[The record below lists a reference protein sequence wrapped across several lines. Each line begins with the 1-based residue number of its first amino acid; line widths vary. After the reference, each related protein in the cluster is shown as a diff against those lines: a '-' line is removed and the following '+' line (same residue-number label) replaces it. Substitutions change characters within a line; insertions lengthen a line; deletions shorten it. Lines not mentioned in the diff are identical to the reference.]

1 MEKNKIEKAFSI
13 FNGGE
18 GLDHWSYSSTS
29 TPFAKNIISYSF
41 PQEVRRKFPFRYKAN
56 FGNLVNNVVQRLLAD
71 VIYKTKTI
79 KETEWERDI
88 KVCFD
93 NELKIINE
101 NPPVDEKDKYGR
113 EAMIRFAMD
122 CIPITKQVVKEIVR
136 KEKLVCER
144 YVELKEFDMIKHIL
158 GRIDYETKTKFI
170 ELKTKPPNLKKIK
183 GKEEWNMVTQE
194 LPTEPTIENL
204 TQTSFYYMATKKKPY
219 LVYVNDKEYVIF
231 DQSHELMKD
240 DHLKHLYYKMIDKIL
255 LWEKMIMFCNGNIE
269 ELAAMI
275 EPPDMNHFF
284 YYQVEYKYLDK
295 LVFAEVSIQYF
306 LDNKWYAFGPVSS
319 VQSLAKKNGGLDD
332 EAPKKAM
339 TDAMTKA
346 FSHLGMSADVFLG
359 MFENNKYV
367 EDLKKE
373 FSQKQN
379 SVVQTTE
386 PAYMDD
392 TVDVDEIKNEISA
405 AKTEK
410 QFYAVK
416 NKLRLKV
423 NYLKNNN
430 FKAYEQIREHTR
442 EHEDT
447 LTNNQ
452 Q

>member
-1 MEKNKIEKAFSI
+1 MKNQNMKIWDFLS
-13 FNGGE
+13 
-18 GLDHWSYSSTS
+18 
-29 TPFAKNIISYSF
+29 
-41 PQEVRRKFPFRYKAN
+41 
-56 FGNLVNNVVQRLLAD
+56 
-71 VIYKTKTI
+71 KT
-79 KETEWERDI
+79 
-88 KVCFD
+88 
-93 NELKIINE
+93 
-101 NPPVDEKDKYGR
+101 NP
-113 EAMIRFAMD
+113 
-122 CIPITKQVVKEIVR
+122 
-136 KEKLVCER
+136 
-144 YVELKEFDMIKHIL
+144 EF
-158 GRIDYETKTKFI
+158 
-170 ELKTKPPNLKKIK
+170 TKPFSKFGGKTLTTIDPHYQIQMMTNAFGPVGK
-183 GKEEWNMVTQE
+183 GW
-194 LPTEPTIENL
+194 
-204 TQTSFYYMATKKKPY
+204 S
-219 LVYVNDKEYVIF
+219 
-231 DQSHELMKD
+231 
-240 DHLKHLYYKMIDKIL
+240 
-255 LWEKMIMFCNGNIE
+255 
-269 ELAAMI
+269 
-275 EPPDMNHFF
+275 
-284 YYQVEYKYLDK
+284 YQVEYKYLDK

-430 FKAYEQIREHTR
+430 FKAYEQIRDYTR
-442 EHEDT
+442 KHEAT

-452 Q
+452 S

>member
-1 MEKNKIEKAFSI
+1 MGYKNMKNQNMKIWDFLS
-13 FNGGE
+13 
-18 GLDHWSYSSTS
+18 
-29 TPFAKNIISYSF
+29 
-41 PQEVRRKFPFRYKAN
+41 
-56 FGNLVNNVVQRLLAD
+56 
-71 VIYKTKTI
+71 KT
-79 KETEWERDI
+79 
-88 KVCFD
+88 
-93 NELKIINE
+93 
-101 NPPVDEKDKYGR
+101 NP
-113 EAMIRFAMD
+113 
-122 CIPITKQVVKEIVR
+122 
-136 KEKLVCER
+136 
-144 YVELKEFDMIKHIL
+144 EF
-158 GRIDYETKTKFI
+158 
-170 ELKTKPPNLKKIK
+170 TKPFSKFGGKTLTTIDPHYQIQMMTNAFGPVGK
-183 GKEEWNMVTQE
+183 GW
-194 LPTEPTIENL
+194 
-204 TQTSFYYMATKKKPY
+204 S
-219 LVYVNDKEYVIF
+219 
-231 DQSHELMKD
+231 
-240 DHLKHLYYKMIDKIL
+240 
-255 LWEKMIMFCNGNIE
+255 
-269 ELAAMI
+269 
-275 EPPDMNHFF
+275 
-284 YYQVEYKYLDK
+284 YQVEYKYLDK

>member
-1 MEKNKIEKAFSI
+1 MGYKNMKNQNMKIWDFLS
-13 FNGGE
+13 
-18 GLDHWSYSSTS
+18 
-29 TPFAKNIISYSF
+29 
-41 PQEVRRKFPFRYKAN
+41 
-56 FGNLVNNVVQRLLAD
+56 
-71 VIYKTKTI
+71 KT
-79 KETEWERDI
+79 
-88 KVCFD
+88 
-93 NELKIINE
+93 
-101 NPPVDEKDKYGR
+101 NP
-113 EAMIRFAMD
+113 
-122 CIPITKQVVKEIVR
+122 
-136 KEKLVCER
+136 
-144 YVELKEFDMIKHIL
+144 EF
-158 GRIDYETKTKFI
+158 
-170 ELKTKPPNLKKIK
+170 TKPFSKFGGKTLTTIDPHYQIQMMTNAFGPVGK
-183 GKEEWNMVTQE
+183 GW
-194 LPTEPTIENL
+194 
-204 TQTSFYYMATKKKPY
+204 S
-219 LVYVNDKEYVIF
+219 
-231 DQSHELMKD
+231 
-240 DHLKHLYYKMIDKIL
+240 
-255 LWEKMIMFCNGNIE
+255 
-269 ELAAMI
+269 
-275 EPPDMNHFF
+275 
-284 YYQVEYKYLDK
+284 YQVEYKYLDK

-359 MFENNKYV
+359 MFENSKYV
-367 EDLKKE
+367 ESLKKE

-430 FKAYEQIREHTR
+430 FKAYEQIRDYTR
-442 EHEDT
+442 KHEAT

>member
-1 MEKNKIEKAFSI
+1 M
-13 FNGGE
+13 G
-18 GLDHWSYSSTS
+18 
-29 TPFAKNIISYSF
+29 
-41 PQEVRRKFPFRYKAN
+41 
-56 FGNLVNNVVQRLLAD
+56 
-71 VIYKTKTI
+71 YKTMSNQNMKIWNFLSKT
-79 KETEWERDI
+79 
-88 KVCFD
+88 
-93 NELKIINE
+93 
-101 NPPVDEKDKYGR
+101 NP
-113 EAMIRFAMD
+113 
-122 CIPITKQVVKEIVR
+122 
-136 KEKLVCER
+136 
-144 YVELKEFDMIKHIL
+144 EF
-158 GRIDYETKTKFI
+158 
-170 ELKTKPPNLKKIK
+170 TKPFSKFGGKTLTTIDPHYQIQMMTNAFGPVGK
-183 GKEEWNMVTQE
+183 GW
-194 LPTEPTIENL
+194 
-204 TQTSFYYMATKKKPY
+204 S
-219 LVYVNDKEYVIF
+219 
-231 DQSHELMKD
+231 
-240 DHLKHLYYKMIDKIL
+240 
-255 LWEKMIMFCNGNIE
+255 
-269 ELAAMI
+269 
-275 EPPDMNHFF
+275 
-284 YYQVEYKYLDK
+284 YQVEYKYLDK

-430 FKAYEQIREHTR
+430 FKAYEQIRDYTR
-442 EHEDT
+442 KHEAT

>member
-1 MEKNKIEKAFSI
+1 MGYKNMKNQNMKIWDFLS
-13 FNGGE
+13 
-18 GLDHWSYSSTS
+18 
-29 TPFAKNIISYSF
+29 
-41 PQEVRRKFPFRYKAN
+41 
-56 FGNLVNNVVQRLLAD
+56 
-71 VIYKTKTI
+71 KT
-79 KETEWERDI
+79 
-88 KVCFD
+88 
-93 NELKIINE
+93 
-101 NPPVDEKDKYGR
+101 NP
-113 EAMIRFAMD
+113 
-122 CIPITKQVVKEIVR
+122 
-136 KEKLVCER
+136 
-144 YVELKEFDMIKHIL
+144 EF
-158 GRIDYETKTKFI
+158 
-170 ELKTKPPNLKKIK
+170 TKPFSKFGGKTLTTIDPHYQIQMMTNAFGPVGK
-183 GKEEWNMVTQE
+183 GW
-194 LPTEPTIENL
+194 
-204 TQTSFYYMATKKKPY
+204 S
-219 LVYVNDKEYVIF
+219 
-231 DQSHELMKD
+231 
-240 DHLKHLYYKMIDKIL
+240 
-255 LWEKMIMFCNGNIE
+255 
-269 ELAAMI
+269 
-275 EPPDMNHFF
+275 
-284 YYQVEYKYLDK
+284 YQVEYKYLDK

-430 FKAYEQIREHTR
+430 FKAYEQIRDYTR
-442 EHEDT
+442 KHEVK
-447 LTNNQ
+447 LTNNKQ
-452 Q
+452 QFLDN

>member
-1 MEKNKIEKAFSI
+1 M
-13 FNGGE
+13 G
-18 GLDHWSYSSTS
+18 
-29 TPFAKNIISYSF
+29 
-41 PQEVRRKFPFRYKAN
+41 
-56 FGNLVNNVVQRLLAD
+56 
-71 VIYKTKTI
+71 YKTMNNQNMKIWDFLSKT
-79 KETEWERDI
+79 
-88 KVCFD
+88 
-93 NELKIINE
+93 
-101 NPPVDEKDKYGR
+101 NP
-113 EAMIRFAMD
+113 
-122 CIPITKQVVKEIVR
+122 
-136 KEKLVCER
+136 
-144 YVELKEFDMIKHIL
+144 EF
-158 GRIDYETKTKFI
+158 
-170 ELKTKPPNLKKIK
+170 TKPFSKFGGKTLTTIDPHYQIQMMTNAFGPVGK
-183 GKEEWNMVTQE
+183 GW
-194 LPTEPTIENL
+194 
-204 TQTSFYYMATKKKPY
+204 S
-219 LVYVNDKEYVIF
+219 
-231 DQSHELMKD
+231 
-240 DHLKHLYYKMIDKIL
+240 
-255 LWEKMIMFCNGNIE
+255 
-269 ELAAMI
+269 
-275 EPPDMNHFF
+275 
-284 YYQVEYKYLDK
+284 YQVEYKYLDK

-373 FSQKQN
+373 FSKSSTVN
-379 SVVQTTE
+379 KYPETTVTTLGGSVT
-386 PAYMDD
+386 YMDD
-392 TVDVDEIKNEISA
+392 TVDVDEIKAEISA

>member
-1 MEKNKIEKAFSI
+1 MGYKNMSNQNMKIWDFLS
-13 FNGGE
+13 
-18 GLDHWSYSSTS
+18 
-29 TPFAKNIISYSF
+29 
-41 PQEVRRKFPFRYKAN
+41 
-56 FGNLVNNVVQRLLAD
+56 
-71 VIYKTKTI
+71 KT
-79 KETEWERDI
+79 
-88 KVCFD
+88 
-93 NELKIINE
+93 
-101 NPPVDEKDKYGR
+101 NP
-113 EAMIRFAMD
+113 
-122 CIPITKQVVKEIVR
+122 
-136 KEKLVCER
+136 
-144 YVELKEFDMIKHIL
+144 EF
-158 GRIDYETKTKFI
+158 
-170 ELKTKPPNLKKIK
+170 TKPFSKFGGKTLTTIDPHYQIQMMTNAFGPVGK
-183 GKEEWNMVTQE
+183 GW
-194 LPTEPTIENL
+194 
-204 TQTSFYYMATKKKPY
+204 S
-219 LVYVNDKEYVIF
+219 
-231 DQSHELMKD
+231 
-240 DHLKHLYYKMIDKIL
+240 
-255 LWEKMIMFCNGNIE
+255 
-269 ELAAMI
+269 
-275 EPPDMNHFF
+275 
-284 YYQVEYKYLDK
+284 YQVEYKYLDK

-430 FKAYEQIREHTR
+430 FKAYEQIRDYTR
-442 EHEDT
+442 KHEAT

>member
-1 MEKNKIEKAFSI
+1 MGFKNMT
-13 FNGGE
+13 N
-18 GLDHWSYSSTS
+18 
-29 TPFAKNIISYSF
+29 KNMQIWDFLSKTN
-41 PQEVRRKFPFRYKAN
+41 PKF
-56 FGNLVNNVVQRLLAD
+56 
-71 VIYKTKTI
+71 
-79 KETEWERDI
+79 
-88 KVCFD
+88 
-93 NELKIINE
+93 
-101 NPPVDEKDKYGR
+101 
-113 EAMIRFAMD
+113 
-122 CIPITKQVVKEIVR
+122 
-136 KEKLVCER
+136 
-144 YVELKEFDMIKHIL
+144 
-158 GRIDYETKTKFI
+158 
-170 ELKTKPPNLKKIK
+170 TKPFSKFGGKTLTTIDPHYQIQMMTNAFGPVGK
-183 GKEEWNMVTQE
+183 GW
-194 LPTEPTIENL
+194 
-204 TQTSFYYMATKKKPY
+204 S
-219 LVYVNDKEYVIF
+219 
-231 DQSHELMKD
+231 
-240 DHLKHLYYKMIDKIL
+240 
-255 LWEKMIMFCNGNIE
+255 
-269 ELAAMI
+269 
-275 EPPDMNHFF
+275 
-284 YYQVEYKYLDK
+284 YQVEYKYLDK

-373 FSQKQN
+373 FSQQQN

-386 PAYMDD
+386 PTYTDD
-392 TVDVDEIKNEISA
+392 TVDVEEIKQEISA

-430 FKAYEQIREHTR
+430 FKAYEQIRDFTR
-442 EHEDT
+442 KHEVT

>member
-1 MEKNKIEKAFSI
+1 M
-13 FNGGE
+13 G
-18 GLDHWSYSSTS
+18 
-29 TPFAKNIISYSF
+29 
-41 PQEVRRKFPFRYKAN
+41 
-56 FGNLVNNVVQRLLAD
+56 
-71 VIYKTKTI
+71 YKTMSNQNMKIWDFLSKT
-79 KETEWERDI
+79 
-88 KVCFD
+88 
-93 NELKIINE
+93 
-101 NPPVDEKDKYGR
+101 NP
-113 EAMIRFAMD
+113 
-122 CIPITKQVVKEIVR
+122 
-136 KEKLVCER
+136 
-144 YVELKEFDMIKHIL
+144 EF
-158 GRIDYETKTKFI
+158 
-170 ELKTKPPNLKKIK
+170 TKPFSKFGGKTLTTIDPHYQIQMMTNAFGLVGK
-183 GKEEWNMVTQE
+183 GW
-194 LPTEPTIENL
+194 
-204 TQTSFYYMATKKKPY
+204 S
-219 LVYVNDKEYVIF
+219 
-231 DQSHELMKD
+231 
-240 DHLKHLYYKMIDKIL
+240 
-255 LWEKMIMFCNGNIE
+255 
-269 ELAAMI
+269 
-275 EPPDMNHFF
+275 
-284 YYQVEYKYLDK
+284 YQVEYKYLDK

-430 FKAYEQIREHTR
+430 FKAYEQIRDYTR
-442 EHEDT
+442 KHEAT

>member
-1 MEKNKIEKAFSI
+1 MSNQNMKIWDFLS
-13 FNGGE
+13 
-18 GLDHWSYSSTS
+18 
-29 TPFAKNIISYSF
+29 
-41 PQEVRRKFPFRYKAN
+41 
-56 FGNLVNNVVQRLLAD
+56 
-71 VIYKTKTI
+71 KT
-79 KETEWERDI
+79 
-88 KVCFD
+88 
-93 NELKIINE
+93 
-101 NPPVDEKDKYGR
+101 NP
-113 EAMIRFAMD
+113 
-122 CIPITKQVVKEIVR
+122 
-136 KEKLVCER
+136 
-144 YVELKEFDMIKHIL
+144 EF
-158 GRIDYETKTKFI
+158 
-170 ELKTKPPNLKKIK
+170 TKPFSKFGGKTLTTIDPHYQIQMMTNAFGPVGK
-183 GKEEWNMVTQE
+183 GW
-194 LPTEPTIENL
+194 
-204 TQTSFYYMATKKKPY
+204 S
-219 LVYVNDKEYVIF
+219 
-231 DQSHELMKD
+231 
-240 DHLKHLYYKMIDKIL
+240 
-255 LWEKMIMFCNGNIE
+255 
-269 ELAAMI
+269 
-275 EPPDMNHFF
+275 
-284 YYQVEYKYLDK
+284 YQVEYKYLDK

-410 QFYAVK
+410 EFYAVK

-430 FKAYEQIREHTR
+430 FKAYEQIRDYTR
-442 EHEDT
+442 KHEAT

>member
-1 MEKNKIEKAFSI
+1 M
-13 FNGGE
+13 G
-18 GLDHWSYSSTS
+18 
-29 TPFAKNIISYSF
+29 
-41 PQEVRRKFPFRYKAN
+41 
-56 FGNLVNNVVQRLLAD
+56 
-71 VIYKTKTI
+71 YKTMSNQNMKIWDFLSKT
-79 KETEWERDI
+79 
-88 KVCFD
+88 
-93 NELKIINE
+93 
-101 NPPVDEKDKYGR
+101 NP
-113 EAMIRFAMD
+113 
-122 CIPITKQVVKEIVR
+122 
-136 KEKLVCER
+136 
-144 YVELKEFDMIKHIL
+144 EF
-158 GRIDYETKTKFI
+158 
-170 ELKTKPPNLKKIK
+170 TKPFSKFGGKTLTTIDPHYQIQMMTNAFGPVGK
-183 GKEEWNMVTQE
+183 GW
-194 LPTEPTIENL
+194 
-204 TQTSFYYMATKKKPY
+204 S
-219 LVYVNDKEYVIF
+219 
-231 DQSHELMKD
+231 
-240 DHLKHLYYKMIDKIL
+240 
-255 LWEKMIMFCNGNIE
+255 
-269 ELAAMI
+269 
-275 EPPDMNHFF
+275 
-284 YYQVEYKYLDK
+284 YQVEYKYLDK

-379 SVVQTTE
+379 SVAYTTTDTE

-430 FKAYEQIREHTR
+430 FKAYEQIRDYTR
-442 EHEDT
+442 KHEAT

>member
-1 MEKNKIEKAFSI
+1 MGYKNMKNQNMKIWDFLS
-13 FNGGE
+13 
-18 GLDHWSYSSTS
+18 
-29 TPFAKNIISYSF
+29 
-41 PQEVRRKFPFRYKAN
+41 
-56 FGNLVNNVVQRLLAD
+56 
-71 VIYKTKTI
+71 KT
-79 KETEWERDI
+79 
-88 KVCFD
+88 
-93 NELKIINE
+93 
-101 NPPVDEKDKYGR
+101 NP
-113 EAMIRFAMD
+113 
-122 CIPITKQVVKEIVR
+122 
-136 KEKLVCER
+136 
-144 YVELKEFDMIKHIL
+144 EF
-158 GRIDYETKTKFI
+158 
-170 ELKTKPPNLKKIK
+170 TKPFSKFGGKTLTTIDPHYQIQMMTNAFGPVGK
-183 GKEEWNMVTQE
+183 GW
-194 LPTEPTIENL
+194 
-204 TQTSFYYMATKKKPY
+204 S
-219 LVYVNDKEYVIF
+219 
-231 DQSHELMKD
+231 
-240 DHLKHLYYKMIDKIL
+240 
-255 LWEKMIMFCNGNIE
+255 
-269 ELAAMI
+269 
-275 EPPDMNHFF
+275 
-284 YYQVEYKYLDK
+284 YQVEYKYLDK

-442 EHEDT
+442 KHEAT

>member
-1 MEKNKIEKAFSI
+1 M
-13 FNGGE
+13 G
-18 GLDHWSYSSTS
+18 
-29 TPFAKNIISYSF
+29 
-41 PQEVRRKFPFRYKAN
+41 
-56 FGNLVNNVVQRLLAD
+56 
-71 VIYKTKTI
+71 YKTMSNQNMKIWDFLSKT
-79 KETEWERDI
+79 
-88 KVCFD
+88 
-93 NELKIINE
+93 
-101 NPPVDEKDKYGR
+101 NP
-113 EAMIRFAMD
+113 
-122 CIPITKQVVKEIVR
+122 
-136 KEKLVCER
+136 
-144 YVELKEFDMIKHIL
+144 EF
-158 GRIDYETKTKFI
+158 
-170 ELKTKPPNLKKIK
+170 TKPFSKFGGKTLTTIDPHYQIQMMTNAFGPVGK
-183 GKEEWNMVTQE
+183 GW
-194 LPTEPTIENL
+194 
-204 TQTSFYYMATKKKPY
+204 S
-219 LVYVNDKEYVIF
+219 
-231 DQSHELMKD
+231 
-240 DHLKHLYYKMIDKIL
+240 
-255 LWEKMIMFCNGNIE
+255 
-269 ELAAMI
+269 
-275 EPPDMNHFF
+275 
-284 YYQVEYKYLDK
+284 YQVEYKYLDK

-392 TVDVDEIKNEISA
+392 TVDVDEIKAEISA

-430 FKAYEQIREHTR
+430 FKAYEQIRDYTR
-442 EHEDT
+442 KHEAT

>member
-1 MEKNKIEKAFSI
+1 MGYKNMKNQNMKIWDFLS
-13 FNGGE
+13 
-18 GLDHWSYSSTS
+18 
-29 TPFAKNIISYSF
+29 
-41 PQEVRRKFPFRYKAN
+41 
-56 FGNLVNNVVQRLLAD
+56 
-71 VIYKTKTI
+71 KT
-79 KETEWERDI
+79 
-88 KVCFD
+88 
-93 NELKIINE
+93 
-101 NPPVDEKDKYGR
+101 NP
-113 EAMIRFAMD
+113 
-122 CIPITKQVVKEIVR
+122 
-136 KEKLVCER
+136 
-144 YVELKEFDMIKHIL
+144 EF
-158 GRIDYETKTKFI
+158 
-170 ELKTKPPNLKKIK
+170 TKPFSKFGGKTLTTIDPHYQIQMMTNAFGPVGK
-183 GKEEWNMVTQE
+183 GW
-194 LPTEPTIENL
+194 
-204 TQTSFYYMATKKKPY
+204 S
-219 LVYVNDKEYVIF
+219 
-231 DQSHELMKD
+231 
-240 DHLKHLYYKMIDKIL
+240 
-255 LWEKMIMFCNGNIE
+255 
-269 ELAAMI
+269 
-275 EPPDMNHFF
+275 
-284 YYQVEYKYLDK
+284 YQVEYKYLDK

-392 TVDVDEIKNEISA
+392 TVDVDEIKSEISA

-430 FKAYEQIREHTR
+430 FKAYEQIRDYTR
-442 EHEDT
+442 KHEAT

>member
-1 MEKNKIEKAFSI
+1 MSNQNMKIWDFLS
-13 FNGGE
+13 
-18 GLDHWSYSSTS
+18 
-29 TPFAKNIISYSF
+29 
-41 PQEVRRKFPFRYKAN
+41 
-56 FGNLVNNVVQRLLAD
+56 
-71 VIYKTKTI
+71 KT
-79 KETEWERDI
+79 
-88 KVCFD
+88 
-93 NELKIINE
+93 
-101 NPPVDEKDKYGR
+101 NP
-113 EAMIRFAMD
+113 
-122 CIPITKQVVKEIVR
+122 
-136 KEKLVCER
+136 
-144 YVELKEFDMIKHIL
+144 EF
-158 GRIDYETKTKFI
+158 
-170 ELKTKPPNLKKIK
+170 TKPFSKFGGKTLTTIDPHYQIQMMTNAFGPVGK
-183 GKEEWNMVTQE
+183 GW
-194 LPTEPTIENL
+194 
-204 TQTSFYYMATKKKPY
+204 S
-219 LVYVNDKEYVIF
+219 
-231 DQSHELMKD
+231 
-240 DHLKHLYYKMIDKIL
+240 
-255 LWEKMIMFCNGNIE
+255 
-269 ELAAMI
+269 
-275 EPPDMNHFF
+275 
-284 YYQVEYKYLDK
+284 YQVEYKYLDK

-392 TVDVDEIKNEISA
+392 TVDVDEIKAEISA

-430 FKAYEQIREHTR
+430 FKAYEQIRDYTR
-442 EHEDT
+442 KHEAT

>member
-1 MEKNKIEKAFSI
+1 MGYKNMKNQNMKIWDFLS
-13 FNGGE
+13 
-18 GLDHWSYSSTS
+18 
-29 TPFAKNIISYSF
+29 
-41 PQEVRRKFPFRYKAN
+41 
-56 FGNLVNNVVQRLLAD
+56 
-71 VIYKTKTI
+71 KT
-79 KETEWERDI
+79 
-88 KVCFD
+88 
-93 NELKIINE
+93 
-101 NPPVDEKDKYGR
+101 NP
-113 EAMIRFAMD
+113 
-122 CIPITKQVVKEIVR
+122 
-136 KEKLVCER
+136 
-144 YVELKEFDMIKHIL
+144 EF
-158 GRIDYETKTKFI
+158 
-170 ELKTKPPNLKKIK
+170 TKPFSKFGGKTLTTIDPHYQIQMMTNAFGPVGK
-183 GKEEWNMVTQE
+183 GW
-194 LPTEPTIENL
+194 
-204 TQTSFYYMATKKKPY
+204 S
-219 LVYVNDKEYVIF
+219 
-231 DQSHELMKD
+231 
-240 DHLKHLYYKMIDKIL
+240 
-255 LWEKMIMFCNGNIE
+255 
-269 ELAAMI
+269 
-275 EPPDMNHFF
+275 
-284 YYQVEYKYLDK
+284 YQVEYKYLDK

-430 FKAYEQIREHTR
+430 FKAYEQIRDYTR
-442 EHEDT
+442 KHEAT

>member
-1 MEKNKIEKAFSI
+1 MGYKNMKNQNMKIWDFLS
-13 FNGGE
+13 
-18 GLDHWSYSSTS
+18 
-29 TPFAKNIISYSF
+29 
-41 PQEVRRKFPFRYKAN
+41 
-56 FGNLVNNVVQRLLAD
+56 
-71 VIYKTKTI
+71 KT
-79 KETEWERDI
+79 
-88 KVCFD
+88 
-93 NELKIINE
+93 
-101 NPPVDEKDKYGR
+101 NP
-113 EAMIRFAMD
+113 
-122 CIPITKQVVKEIVR
+122 
-136 KEKLVCER
+136 
-144 YVELKEFDMIKHIL
+144 EF
-158 GRIDYETKTKFI
+158 
-170 ELKTKPPNLKKIK
+170 TKPFSKFGGKTLTTIDPHYQIQMMTNAFGPVGK
-183 GKEEWNMVTQE
+183 GW
-194 LPTEPTIENL
+194 
-204 TQTSFYYMATKKKPY
+204 S
-219 LVYVNDKEYVIF
+219 
-231 DQSHELMKD
+231 
-240 DHLKHLYYKMIDKIL
+240 
-255 LWEKMIMFCNGNIE
+255 
-269 ELAAMI
+269 
-275 EPPDMNHFF
+275 
-284 YYQVEYKYLDK
+284 YQVEYKYLDK

-367 EDLKKE
+367 ENLKKE

-392 TVDVDEIKNEISA
+392 TVDVDEIKSEISA

>member
-1 MEKNKIEKAFSI
+1 MSNQNMKIWDFLS
-13 FNGGE
+13 
-18 GLDHWSYSSTS
+18 
-29 TPFAKNIISYSF
+29 
-41 PQEVRRKFPFRYKAN
+41 
-56 FGNLVNNVVQRLLAD
+56 
-71 VIYKTKTI
+71 KT
-79 KETEWERDI
+79 
-88 KVCFD
+88 
-93 NELKIINE
+93 
-101 NPPVDEKDKYGR
+101 NP
-113 EAMIRFAMD
+113 
-122 CIPITKQVVKEIVR
+122 
-136 KEKLVCER
+136 
-144 YVELKEFDMIKHIL
+144 EF
-158 GRIDYETKTKFI
+158 
-170 ELKTKPPNLKKIK
+170 TKPLPGYGGKKLTTIDPHYQIQMMTNAFGPVGK
-183 GKEEWNMVTQE
+183 GW
-194 LPTEPTIENL
+194 
-204 TQTSFYYMATKKKPY
+204 S
-219 LVYVNDKEYVIF
+219 
-231 DQSHELMKD
+231 
-240 DHLKHLYYKMIDKIL
+240 
-255 LWEKMIMFCNGNIE
+255 
-269 ELAAMI
+269 
-275 EPPDMNHFF
+275 
-284 YYQVEYKYLDK
+284 YQVEYKYLDK

-392 TVDVDEIKNEISA
+392 TVDVDEIKAEISA

-430 FKAYEQIREHTR
+430 FKAYEQIRDYTR
-442 EHEDT
+442 KHEAT